1 MGLDGLEVLV
11 YGFGFLIL
19 VAFGVW
25 LASIVA
31 IFTAKNPAIKTL
43 AIMLNLLIL

>member
-1 MGLDGLEVLV
+1 MNLDGLEVLV
-11 YGFGFLIL
+11 YGLGFLLIF
-19 VAFGVW
+19 AFGVW
-25 LASIVA
+25 MASVVA